1 MKKDNRKN
9 PKDFYLEE
17 RLKRSERWKKEG
29 KIPNS
34 SKVIPIQAAFSPKQW
49 ILPTEQVFDIA

>member
-49 ILPTEQVFDIA
+49 ILPTEQVF